1 MVKRSRRALLV
12 LVTGVGAL
20 MVVVRPT
27 ASQDAVPPTRSV
39 VVGVVFDSIAGK
51 PLVGAVVQVAIPG
64 SPSAPRTATTDT
76 LGRYRIVDLSAGR
89 VIVGFY
95 HDELTELGLDAPMR
109 SVELTADRE
118 TTVHL
123 AIPSSATIR
132 ELRCGVSQP
141 YARGMLVGS
150 VRDAQTRSAV
160 AGAKLAVHWRAFAL
174 DSGDY
179 RVVTERRPATIEA
192 DGAFLVCHLPTDVPL
207 DLAVVA
213 PGHRTVEGTVV
224 NVPAMGIGRLEVQ
237 LTDTALTTGTAI
249 IRGTVKRE
257 SGKAVTSGRV
267 DIKALA
273 RDVPIQDG
281 QFVASNVPSG
291 TWVAQARVIGVEPQD
306 VLVTAAESA
315 VSTAA
320 ITVGNGPQRLDAV
333 TVVGKPD
340 RTLRVLDDVLR
351 RSRIGSGTTFLPG
364 HPALRSAL
372 TIADVM
378 REARGFRQVS
388 RDSVTGR
395 GLLGGPCRNVWV
407 YVDDVRMPEGFKS
420 VDLAVTPREVLAIET
435 WPDLS
440 YAPVQYRRSAPPP
453 RAGPPRQQ
461 IWGAPPP
468 EPAPCALVLVWT
480 RRRF

>member
-1 MVKRSRRALLV
+1 MPA
-12 LVTGVGAL
+12 
-20 MVVVRPT
+20 
-27 ASQDAVPPTRSV
+27 TRSAV
-39 VVGVVFDSIAGK
+39 AGVVFDSIAGK
-51 PLVGAVVQVAIPG
+51 PLAGAVVQVAIPD

-76 LGRYRIVDLSAGR
+76 LGRYRIGELSAGR

-95 HDELTELGLDAPMR
+95 HDALTELGLDAPMR
-109 SVELTADRE
+109 SVELTAGVA
-118 TTVHL
+118 TTVDL
-123 AIPSSATIR
+123 AIPSSAAIR
-132 ELRCGVSQP
+132 ELRCGVSEP
-141 YARGMLVGS
+141 YAQGMLVGIM
-150 VRDAQTRSAV
+150 RDAQTRRAV

-207 DLAVVA
+207 DLAVTA
-213 PGHRTVEGTVV
+213 PGHRSVDGTVV
-224 NVPAMGIGRLEVQ
+224 NVPVMGIGRLEVQ
-237 LTDTALTTGTAI
+237 LSDTALTTGTAI

-315 VSTAA
+315 VTTAV

-351 RSRIGSGTTFLPG
+351 RSRVGMGTTFLPG

-378 REARGFRQVS
+378 REARGFRQIS
-388 RDSVTGR
+388 RDKVTVAGR
-395 GLLGGPCRNVWV
+395 GGHDCGSVWV
-407 YVDDVRMPEGFKS
+407 YVDDVRMAGGFET
-420 VDLAVTPREVLAIET
+420 VDASVTPREVLAIET
-435 WPDLS
+435 WPDIRL
-440 YAPVQYRRSAPPP
+440 APVQYHRSAPPP
-453 RAGPPRQQ
+453 SSGPTRRGY
-461 IWGAPPP
+461 GAPPP